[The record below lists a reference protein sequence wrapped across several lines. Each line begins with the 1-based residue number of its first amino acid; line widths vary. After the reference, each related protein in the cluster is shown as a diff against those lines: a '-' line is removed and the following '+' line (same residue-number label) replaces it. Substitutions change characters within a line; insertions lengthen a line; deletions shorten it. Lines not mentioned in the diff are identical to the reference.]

1 MNRKATKSA
10 KQKSK
15 TDKVFGEIVAGLG
28 EAIAY
33 AEGKANPKGFRV
45 TFRDGGRA
53 AIRKRLKMSS
63 RIPLPSISASAPRVC
78 ATGSRGVLSGSGR
91 TRLPARHRGR
101 A

>member
-45 TFRDGGRA
+45 HIPKMVDVR
-53 AIRKRLKMSS
+53 AIRKSLKMS
-63 RIPLPSISASAPRVC
+63 
-78 ATGSRGVLSGSGR
+78 
-91 TRLPARHRGR
+91 
-101 A
+101 